1 MGTTKRSA
9 LLMVLCALG
18 IALGGGTARADG
30 APVGTDIQVA
40 QTLGAREL
48 TVIIRRIDVTP
59 GDLHVDI
66 ATHTGTAPGPLH
78 LAAAADGV
86 VVSRGDVVLGATP
99 GLYSGTVGVDHAGPW
114 ELRLNDG
121 TTTATIPFVV
131 PARVVPPWEKAA
143 YGGFVAAG
151 TFLLIALV
159 VAVRSRRTAY
169 ALLPAGGMV
178 AALAVAV
185 TGALLSTGTPPPP
198 APGAQLDA
206 TVDNVTDP
214 YALSRLPVTDYSR
227 PPVNLTLGTQ
237 GKSLDLHFTD
247 GSTGRPADDLVIH
260 DDALVHLIAI
270 SPSGRLWHLHPVRVA
285 PGEYRVDFAPPESG
299 TYAVAA
305 ELERRGGGV
314 QLSRSTVDFNGVTG
328 NPAEVPAG
336 PGKRV
341 VDGVPIDVTTTAVQ
355 AGTPVT
361 VTAHFPTGDLQPW
374 LGMLGHLIVV
384 GPLPSANGV
393 GAAAAT
399 APAWAHAHAMPP
411 YVPGLTG
418 VPDETVAAY
427 GPDVPFT
434 YTFPA
439 PGRYRLWLQAE
450 RGWSVLTVPVALD
463 VPAVPGGGP

>member
-1 MGTTKRSA
+1 MGTTKRTA

-18 IALGGGTARADG
+18 IALGGGTAHADG
-30 APVGTDIQVA
+30 APVGADIQVA

-66 ATHTGTAPGPLH
+66 ATHAGTAPGTLR
-78 LAAAADGV
+78 LAAAADGIV
-86 VVSRGDVVLGATP
+86 FSRGDVVLGATP

-114 ELRLNDG
+114 ELRLTDG

-151 TFLLIALV
+151 ALLLIALV

-169 ALLPAGGMV
+169 ALLPTGGMV

-214 YALSRLPVTDYSR
+214 YALSRLPGTDYSR
-227 PPVNLTLGTQ
+227 PPVNLTVGAQ
-237 GKSLDLHFTD
+237 GKSIALHFTD

-260 DDALVHLIAI
+260 DDALVHLIVV

-285 PGEYRVDFAPPESG
+285 PGEYRVDFTPPESG

-314 QLSRSTVDFNGVTG
+314 QLARSTVDFSGGTG

-341 VDGVPIDVTTTAVQ
+341 VDGVRIDVTTTAVQ
-355 AGTPVT
+355 ARTPVT

-384 GPLPSANGV
+384 GPLPSANNL

-399 APAWAHAHAMPP
+399 APTWAHAHAMPP

-434 YTFPA
+434 FTFPA

-450 RGWSVLTVPVALD
+450 RNWSVLTVPVVLD
-463 VPAVPGGGP
+463 VPAVPGGGQ